1 MKKIKLVLLIVLAT
15 VFSIQAQTQ
24 NLLKLPKGLNFI
36 VANDMGRQ
44 GYYNQKTIAKIMGE
58 VAEQNSIEF
67 VALAGDPH
75 HYLGVASTSDP
86 RWMTNFELIYDN
98 PELQIPWNV
107 ILGNHEYKGNT
118 QAVLDYT
125 NISRR
130 WNAPARYYSIEK
142 KIGEGEDKCLFVY
155 IDTTPLIDKY
165 REAKED
171 YPDAYKQDIDK
182 QLEWLQYTLAQ
193 SNARWKIVIGHHPV
207 YADTGKDTSERSDM
221 QKRVGSILESNAV
234 DFYICGHIH
243 NFQYIKP
250 QGKKVNY
257 IVNSAAA
264 SSRNVS
270 PIEGTIYCNADPGFS
285 VFSISREAVSFY
297 FINHKGDVIYSNKI
311 EK

>member
-1 MKKIKLVLLIVLAT
+1 MKKLNSALLILFAFV
-15 VFSIQAQTQ
+15 VSIQAQVQ
-24 NLLKLPKGLNFI
+24 SLPKLPKGLNFI

-44 GYYNQKTIAKIMGE
+44 GYYEQKPIAKIMGE

-67 VALAGDPH
+67 VALAGDSH
-75 HYLGVASTSDP
+75 HYMGVASVSDP

-125 NISRR
+125 HISRR
-130 WNAPARYYSIEK
+130 WNAPARYYSIEM
-142 KIGEGEDKCLFVY
+142 KIGKGDDKCLFVY
-155 IDTTPLIDKY
+155 IDTPPLIDKY
-165 REAKED
+165 REEKDE
-171 YPDAYKQDIDK
+171 YPDACKQDINE
-182 QLEWLQYTLAQ
+182 QLKWMESTL
-193 SNARWKIVIGHHPV
+193 SKSDARWKFVIGHHPV
-207 YADTGKDTSERSDM
+207 YADTGKDISERSDM
-221 QKRVGSILESNAV
+221 QKRIGGILENNAV

-264 SSRNVS
+264 LSRSVNPVD
-270 PIEGTIYCNADPGFS
+270 GTIFCNGDPGFS
-285 VFSISREAVSFY
+285 VFTVSKDAVEFY
-297 FINHKGDVIYSNKI
+297 FINHKAEVIYSNKVV
-311 EK
+311 K